1 MDIHLIAVGRMKT
14 GPAKDMFQDYVKR
27 LHTPLKITEI
37 DIRDQGSD
45 TTPRE
50 HQAIIKALDPS
61 LPIIVL
67 DERGKTMGS
76 MALADTFRKLI
87 DQSSKTIQ
95 IVIGGADG
103 LSDEI
108 RAMARH
114 TISFGAMTWPHM
126 LVRVMLAEQ
135 LYRTQQILSGHPYH
149 REG

>member
-14 GPAKDMFQDYVKR
+14 GPVKDVFQDYVKR
-27 LHTPLKITEI
+27 LHTPFKITEI

-45 TTPRE
+45 TTLRE
-50 HQAIIKALDPS
+50 HQAIMKAVDPS
-61 LPIIVL
+61 SPLIVL
-67 DERGKTMGS
+67 DERGKTIS
-76 MALADTFRKLI
+76 SIALADTFRKLI
-87 DQSSKTIQ
+87 DQSPKTIQ

-114 TISFGAMTWPHM
+114 MISFGAMTWPHM